1 MSIDAINSLISRFG
15 DNIYQKKDRSLWPE
29 IEGAMNHYFE
39 SGFKIKDYVNLL
51 GGKKYLKHSPFNIL
65 VRDAIISLLSRPDGI
80 DYIVENIVNSQP
92 GRGFESDLLKYMQ
105 LTGNDYSLRFSNGSV
120 LPLDF
125 YKKTQSKGNL
135 KSILMIIS
143 KKDDIETLEV
153 LYGVPQYKKL
163 FSGDSVV
170 SFLTGID
177 LDPNGSVYSR
187 LMGKSDDVGLEKY
200 LDYQIAMTAAN
211 PVDSAM
217 KGYNKSLSSEY
228 GHVLIAHAM
237 NSWSLFSSKAQLAI
251 IRQSVEDGADW
262 YMAYKQATVS
272 PCIYLDLQNRQRNQ
286 VTELTEMLSEWNDN
300 PGTKRNTIVLKHI
313 LAAIPQTILDAVS
326 EDPAL
331 GKRIRLL
338 MKDMANESKAE
349 MPGL

>member
-1 MSIDAINSLISRFG
+1 MTTHAISSLISKFG

-29 IEGAMNHYFE
+29 IEEALKDYFE
-39 SGFKIKDYVNLL
+39 SGFKIDDYVDFL
-51 GGKKYLKHSPFNIL
+51 GGKTHIKYYPLKLLI
-65 VRDAIISLLSRPDGI
+65 RDAIISLLSRPDGI
-80 DYIVENIVNSQP
+80 DYIVDNIVNSQP
-92 GRGFESDLLKYMQ
+92 GRGFESELFKYIS
-105 LTGNDYSLRFSNGSV
+105 LSGNDNSLRSSNGSV

-135 KSILMIIS
+135 KSILMVIS
-143 KKDDIETLEV
+143 KKDDIETLDV

-170 SFLTGID
+170 NFLTGID
-177 LDPNGSVYSR
+177 LDPSSSVYSK
-187 LMGKSDDVGLEKY
+187 LMGKSDEVSLEKY

-217 KGYNKSLSSEY
+217 KGYNKSFSSEY

-237 NSWSLFSSKAQLAI
+237 KSWSLFSSKAQLAI
-251 IRQSVEDGADW
+251 IKQSVEDGADW

-272 PCIYLDLQNRQRNQ
+272 PCIYLELQDRQRNP
-286 VTELTEMLSEWNDN
+286 VIELAEVLSEWNDN